1 MGVTRRLYQ
10 LSVEHQVARKSGP
23 RKPKAERKVDREVDP
38 EIGAKIGVKTDATV
52 GATDS
57 KIDPKADP
65 IRLAAR
71 ATRRRRTK
79 PEGERAVA
87 KQTAPAIEVEIVD
100 DEHAGGAPLPE
111 LSAINELPEGF
122 ARTGGG
128 DEAGDGDD
136 ETALEA
142 EEVAPESDTA
152 GGALVTFDPLSRYL
166 AEIRRFPLLSREEEL
181 EIAKRYT
188 KFHDPADAYT
198 LVTANLRLVVKIAN
212 EFAHASR
219 NLLDLIQEGNVG
231 LMEAVR
237 NFDPYRGIRFP
248 SYAVWWVRAYIYRFL
263 INNWRL
269 VKIGTTQAQRKLFF
283 NLRKET
289 ERLEVEGFTAQPRQL
304 AQRMG
309 VKESEVREMQERMAH
324 SEVSLDQPVRADE
337 PVQLLDVIPD
347 SGDNPEEAAAHDEWR
362 NFAREK
368 VEQFASTLK
377 DKELE
382 IFRSR
387 LLSEDPPTL
396 QEVGGKFGIS
406 RERVRQIEARL
417 KQRLKQF
424 LKSQASDIEQAGP

>member
-1 MGVTRRLYQ
+1 M
-10 LSVEHQVARKSGP
+10 ARKP
-23 RKPKAERKVDREVDP
+23 RKPTAQPKIDAVIDP
-38 EIGAKIGVKTDATV
+38 ALDLKTDSGLDSQTDPKIGEIAPK
-52 GATDS
+52 
-57 KIDPKADP
+57 KIAPRKIAPKNDPVR
-65 IRLAAR
+65 IAAR
-71 ATRRRRTK
+71 ATRRHR
-79 PEGERAVA
+79 VA
-87 KQTAPAIEVEIVD
+87 AADTANASVVEAEIVD
-100 DEHAGGAPLPE
+100 DDVPGAAPLAGLDE
-111 LSAINELPEGF
+111 IGELPDGIVR
-122 ARTGGG
+122 ARAGE
-128 DEAGDGDD
+128 EAGESGP
-136 ETALEA
+136 EA
-142 EEVAPESDTA
+142 GLEVAQPAAEDGASSD
-152 GGALVTFDPLSRYL
+152 GGALVAFDPLGRYL
-166 AEIRRFPLLSREEEL
+166 AEIRRFPLLGREEEI
-181 EIAKRYT
+181 EIAKRYA
-188 KFHDPADAYT
+188 KHHDPADAYR
-198 LVTANLRLVVKIAN
+198 LVTANLRLVVKLAS

-289 ERLEVEGFTAQPRQL
+289 ARLEAEGFTAQPLLL

-324 SEVSLDQPVRADE
+324 SEVSLDQPAREDDA
-337 PVQLLDVIPD
+337 VQLLDVIPD
-347 SGDNPEEAAAHDEWR
+347 NSDTPEEAAAHDEWR
-362 NFAREK
+362 SFAHEK
-368 VEQFASTLK
+368 IDQFAATLK

-396 QEVGGKFGIS
+396 QEVGSRFGIS
-406 RERVRQIEARL
+406 RERVRQIESRL
-417 KQRLKQF
+417 KKRLKLF